1 MIPFVVQNGDL
12 YYNTINGTLVK
23 GVGAL
28 ERNGFFS
35 AEDPDTLADS
45 VRIKMPRGDLSR
57 ISTVTLF
64 TTTDCNAKCS
74 YCYEKGFR
82 RVAMTE
88 KVARDAAEWIADRS
102 DNVSIR
108 LFGGEPLMNR
118 TAIDAVCKTLK
129 ERGVK
134 YKTSV
139 VTNGLLLTNI
149 PISWHLRK
157 AQITLDGVGDNYL
170 KEKGFKIDR
179 ALENIRSAI
188 DDGIKV
194 IIRLNVSKDNVS
206 SLLEVC
212 DLIASEPGLTGYAHE
227 LFEENPNYEGVNLV
241 NKRLMDLNVCS
252 ETRLPKYRD
261 GFCMADQ
268 GKAVCITPEGN
279 LTLCEHHC
287 EDEIIGSIYSD
298 SIDWNVAMTWREFV
312 PQNEECKL
320 CFYRPICHKLRKC
333 VESFDTCTEDY
344 RSFKYKEIQ
353 QKMEYIAKNALRKKV
368 KTLGSHE
375 S

>member
-12 YYNTINGTLVK
+12 YYNTVNGTLVK
-23 GVGAL
+23 GAGAL

-35 AEDPDTLADS
+35 TEDPDTLAES
-45 VRIKMPRGDLSR
+45 ARIKMPRGDLSW

-64 TTTDCNAKCS
+64 TTTECNAKCS

-82 RVAMTE
+82 RVTMTE
-88 KVARDAAEWIADRS
+88 KVAKDAAEWIAKRS

-118 TAIDAVCKTLK
+118 AAIDIVCKTLK
-129 ERGVK
+129 ERGVR

-139 VTNGLLLTNI
+139 ITNGLLLTNI

-157 AQITLDGVGDNYL
+157 AQITLDGAGDNYL
-170 KEKGFKIDR
+170 REKGFKIDR
-179 ALENIRSAI
+179 VLENIRNAI

-194 IIRLNVSKDNVS
+194 IIRLNVSKDNVGA
-206 SLLEVC
+206 LLEVC
-212 DLIASEPGLTGYAHE
+212 DLIASEPGLIGYAHE

-268 GKAVCITPEGN
+268 GKAVCITPEGK

-287 EDEIIGSIYSD
+287 EDEIVGSIYSD

-312 PQNEECKL
+312 PQNEECKA

-333 VESFDTCTEDY
+333 VESTETCSEEY
-344 RSFKYKEIQ
+344 RAFKYKEIQ
-353 QKMEYIAKNALRKKV
+353 QKMEYIAKRAPRKR
-368 KTLGSHE
+368 
-375 S
+375 